1 MERVYTDK
9 GFISKYSTLNVLEQT
24 GTNPKFSMLLPVS
37 EMPETRTAPDQV
49 DKTVLSDGGY
59 TYAAGLQGTD
69 TKQYTFNYHRD
80 NVRALKKI
88 KGKELTFLERNP
100 DNTGERFKGTLTYS
114 RNSLSVNGIVQ
125 GTIYITVSSAD
136 EDAID
141 DVRDLM
147 KPTAI
152 ITTPL
157 NDVVVEKSGTYE
169 MQLETSPSATV
180 AATSA
185 STSTAT
191 ASIVGNK
198 LTITGVAAGY
208 TMVEL
213 TTTATGEAT
222 SYRTIAVEVTN
233 DGE

>member
-9 GFISKYSTLNVLEQT
+9 GFISKYSTLNVL
-24 GTNPKFSMLLPVS
+24 GDDSKFSLLLPVS

-59 TYAAGLQGTD
+59 TYAEGLQGTD

-80 NVRALKKI
+80 NVRALKKV

-100 DNTGERFKGTLTYS
+100 DNTGERYKGTLTYS
-114 RNSLSVNGIVQ
+114 RNSLAVNGIVQ

-141 DVRDLM
+141 DVRDLV

-157 NDVVVEKSGTYE
+157 NDVVVDKEDTYE
-169 MQLETSPSATV
+169 VQLETSPSATV
-180 AATSA
+180 TATSSSA
-185 STSTAT
+185 TIATAT
-191 ASIVGNK
+191 IAANK
-198 LTITGVAAGY
+198 LTITGVAKGFA
-208 TMVEL
+208 MVEL
-213 TTTATGEAT
+213 AVSATGEAT
-222 SYRTIAVEVTN
+222 SYRTIAVEVT
-233 DGE
+233 GE

>member
-9 GFISKYSTLNVLEQT
+9 GFISKFSTLNVL
-24 GTNPKFSMLLPVS
+24 GNDSKFSLLLPVS

-59 TYAAGLQGTD
+59 TYAEGLQGTD

-80 NVRALKKI
+80 NVRALKKV

-100 DNTGERFKGTLTYS
+100 DNTGERYKGTLTYS
-114 RNSLSVNGIVQ
+114 RNSLAVNGIVQ

-141 DVRDLM
+141 DVRDLV

-157 NDVVVEKSGTYE
+157 NDVVVDKEGTYE
-169 MQLETSPSATV
+169 VQLETSPSATV
-180 AATSA
+180 TATSSSA
-185 STSTAT
+185 TIATAT
-191 ASIVGNK
+191 IAANK
-198 LTITGVAAGY
+198 LTITGVAKGFA
-208 TMVEL
+208 MVEL
-213 TTTATGEAT
+213 AVSATGEAT
-222 SYRTIAVEVTN
+222 SYRTIAVEVI
-233 DGE
+233 GE

>member
-9 GFISKYSTLNVLEQT
+9 GFISKYSTLNVL
-24 GTNPKFSMLLPVS
+24 GNDSKFSLLLPVS

-59 TYAAGLQGTD
+59 TYAEGLQGSD

-80 NVRALKKI
+80 NVRALKKV

-100 DNTGERFKGTLTYS
+100 DNTGERYKGTLTYS
-114 RNSLSVNGIVQ
+114 RNSLAVNGIVQ

-157 NDVVVEKSGTYE
+157 NDVVVDKEGTYE
-169 MQLETSPSATV
+169 IQLETSPNATV
-180 AATSA
+180 TATSSSA
-185 STSTAT
+185 SIAT
-191 ASIVGNK
+191 ASIASNK
-198 LTITGVAAGY
+198 LTITGVAKGFA
-208 TMVEL
+208 MVEL
-213 TTTATGEAT
+213 TVSATGEAT
-222 SYRTIAVEVTN
+222 SYRTIAVEVI
-233 DGE
+233 GE

>member
-9 GFISKYSTLNVLEQT
+9 GFISKFSTLNVL
-24 GTNPKFSMLLPVS
+24 GDDSKFSLLLPVS

-59 TYAAGLQGTD
+59 TYAEGLQGTD

-80 NVRALKKI
+80 NVRALKKV

-100 DNTGERFKGTLTYS
+100 DNTGERYKGTLTYS
-114 RNSLSVNGIVQ
+114 RNSLAVNGIVQ

-141 DVRDLM
+141 DVRDLV

-157 NDVVVEKSGTYE
+157 NDVVVDKEGTYE
-169 MQLETSPSATV
+169 VQLETSPSATV
-180 AATSA
+180 TATSSSA
-185 STSTAT
+185 TIATAT
-191 ASIVGNK
+191 IAANK
-198 LTITGVAAGY
+198 LTITGVAKGFA
-208 TMVEL
+208 MVEL
-213 TTTATGEAT
+213 AVSATGEAT
-222 SYRTIAVEVTN
+222 SYRTIAVEVT
-233 DGE
+233 GE

>member
-9 GFISKYSTLNVLEQT
+9 GFISKYSTLNVL
-24 GTNPKFSMLLPVS
+24 GDDSKFSLLLPVS

-59 TYAAGLQGTD
+59 TYAEGLQGSD

-80 NVRALKKI
+80 NVRALKKV

-100 DNTGERFKGTLTYS
+100 DNTGERYKGTLTYS
-114 RNSLSVNGIVQ
+114 RNSLAVNGIVQ

-141 DVRDLM
+141 DVRDLV

-157 NDVVVEKSGTYE
+157 NDVVVDKEGTYE
-169 MQLETSPSATV
+169 VQLETSPNATV
-180 AATSA
+180 TATSSSA
-185 STSTAT
+185 SIAT
-191 ASIVGNK
+191 ASIASNK
-198 LTITGVAAGY
+198 LTITGVAKGFA
-208 TMVEL
+208 MVEL
-213 TTTATGEAT
+213 TVSATGEAT
-222 SYRTIAVEVTN
+222 SYRTIAVEVT
-233 DGE
+233 GE

>member
-9 GFISKYSTLNVLEQT
+9 GFISKYSTLNVL
-24 GTNPKFSMLLPVS
+24 GNDSKFSLLLPVS

-59 TYAAGLQGTD
+59 TYAEGLQGSD

-80 NVRALKKI
+80 NVRALKKV

-100 DNTGERFKGTLTYS
+100 DNTGERYKGTLTYS
-114 RNSLSVNGIVQ
+114 RNALAVNGIVQ

-157 NDVVVEKSGTYE
+157 NDVVVDKEGTYE
-169 MQLETSPSATV
+169 VQLETSPNATV
-180 AATSA
+180 TATSSSA
-185 STSTAT
+185 SIAT
-191 ASIVGNK
+191 ASIASNK
-198 LTITGVAAGY
+198 LTITGVAKGFA
-208 TMVEL
+208 MVEL
-213 TTTATGEAT
+213 TVSATGEAT
-222 SYRTIAVEVTN
+222 SYRTIAVEVV
-233 DGE
+233 GE

>member
-9 GFISKYSTLNVLEQT
+9 GFISKFSTLNVL
-24 GTNPKFSMLLPVS
+24 GNDSKFSLLLPVS

-59 TYAAGLQGTD
+59 TYAEGLQGSD

-80 NVRALKKI
+80 NIRALKKV

-100 DNTGERFKGTLTYS
+100 DNTGERYKGTLNYS
-114 RNSLSVNGIVQ
+114 RNSLAINGIVQ

-157 NDVVVEKSGTYE
+157 NDVVVDKDGTYE
-169 MQLETSPSATV
+169 VQLETSPNATV
-180 AATSA
+180 TATSSSA
-185 STSTAT
+185 SIAT
-191 ASIVGNK
+191 ASIASNK
-198 LTITGVAAGY
+198 LTITGVAKGFAI
-208 TMVEL
+208 VEL
-213 TTTATGEAT
+213 TVSATGEAA
-222 SYRTIAVEVTN
+222 SYRTIAVEVV
-233 DGE
+233 GE

>member
-9 GFISKYSTLNVLEQT
+9 GFISKYSTLNVL
-24 GTNPKFSMLLPVS
+24 GNDSKFSLLLPVS

-59 TYAAGLQGTD
+59 TYAEGLQGSD

-80 NVRALKKI
+80 NVRALKKV

-100 DNTGERFKGTLTYS
+100 DNTGERYKGTLTYS
-114 RNSLSVNGIVQ
+114 RNSLAVNGIVQ

-141 DVRDLM
+141 DVRDLV

-157 NDVVVEKSGTYE
+157 NDVVVDKEGTYE
-169 MQLETSPSATV
+169 IQLETSPNATV
-180 AATSA
+180 TATSSSA
-185 STSTAT
+185 SIAT
-191 ASIVGNK
+191 ASIASNK
-198 LTITGVAAGY
+198 LTITGVAKGFA
-208 TMVEL
+208 MVEL
-213 TTTATGEAT
+213 TVSATGEAT
-222 SYRTIAVEVTN
+222 SYRTIAVEVT
-233 DGE
+233 GE

>member
-9 GFISKYSTLNVLEQT
+9 GFISKYSTLNVL
-24 GTNPKFSMLLPVS
+24 GNDSKFSLLLPVS

-59 TYAAGLQGTD
+59 TYAEGLQGSD

-80 NVRALKKI
+80 NVRALKKV

-100 DNTGERFKGTLTYS
+100 DNTGERYKGTLTYS
-114 RNSLSVNGIVQ
+114 RNSLAVNGIVQ

-157 NDVVVEKSGTYE
+157 NDVVVDKDGTYE
-169 MQLETSPSATV
+169 VQLETSPNATV
-180 AATSA
+180 TATSSSA
-185 STSTAT
+185 SIAT
-191 ASIVGNK
+191 ASIASNK
-198 LTITGVAAGY
+198 LTITGVAKGFA
-208 TMVEL
+208 MVEL
-213 TTTATGEAT
+213 TVSATGEAT
-222 SYRTIAVEVTN
+222 SYRTIAVEVT
-233 DGE
+233 GE

>member
-9 GFISKYSTLNVLEQT
+9 GFISKYATLNIL
-24 GTNPKFSMLLPVS
+24 GDDSKFSMLLPVS

-59 TYAAGLQGTD
+59 TYAEGLQGTD
-69 TKQYTFNYHRD
+69 AKQYTFNYHRD
-80 NVRALKKI
+80 NIRALKKI

-100 DNTGERFKGTLTYS
+100 DNTGERYKGTLTYS
-114 RNSLSVNGIVQ
+114 RSSLSVNGIVQ
-125 GTIYITVSSAD
+125 GTIYVTVSSAD

-157 NDVVVEKSGTYE
+157 DDVVVDKGGTYIV
-169 MQLETSPSATV
+169 QLETSPNATV
-180 AATSA
+180 AATSS

-191 ASIVGNK
+191 ASVVGNK
-198 LTITGVAAGY
+198 LTITGVAAGFA
-208 TMVEL
+208 MIEL
-213 TTTATGEAT
+213 TVSATNEAT

>member
-9 GFISKYSTLNVLEQT
+9 GFISKFSTLNVL
-24 GTNPKFSMLLPVS
+24 GDDSKFSLLLPVS

-59 TYAAGLQGTD
+59 TYAEGLQGSD

-80 NVRALKKI
+80 NVRALKKV

-100 DNTGERFKGTLTYS
+100 DNTGERYKGTLTYS
-114 RNSLSVNGIVQ
+114 RNSLAVNGIVQ

-141 DVRDLM
+141 DVRDLV

-157 NDVVVEKSGTYE
+157 NDVVVGKEGTYE
-169 MQLETSPSATV
+169 VQLETSPNATV
-180 AATSA
+180 TATSSSA
-185 STSTAT
+185 SIAT
-191 ASIVGNK
+191 ASIAANK
-198 LTITGVAAGY
+198 LTITGVAKGFA
-208 TMVEL
+208 MVEL
-213 TTTATGEAT
+213 AVSATGEAT
-222 SYRTIAVEVTN
+222 SYRTIAVEVT
-233 DGE
+233 GE

>member
-9 GFISKYSTLNVLEQT
+9 GFISKYSTLNVL
-24 GTNPKFSMLLPVS
+24 GNDSKFSLLLPVS

-59 TYAAGLQGTD
+59 TYAEGLQGSD

-80 NVRALKKI
+80 NVRALKKV

-100 DNTGERFKGTLTYS
+100 DNTGERYKGTLTYS
-114 RNSLSVNGIVQ
+114 RNSLAVNGIVQ

-157 NDVVVEKSGTYE
+157 NDVVVDKEGTYE
-169 MQLETSPSATV
+169 VQLETSPNATV
-180 AATSA
+180 TATSSSA
-185 STSTAT
+185 SIAT
-191 ASIVGNK
+191 ASIASNK
-198 LTITGVAAGY
+198 LTITGVAKGFA
-208 TMVEL
+208 MVEL
-213 TTTATGEAT
+213 TVSATGEAT
-222 SYRTIAVEVTN
+222 SYRTIAVEVT
-233 DGE
+233 GV

>member
-9 GFISKYSTLNVLEQT
+9 GFISKYATLNIL
-24 GTNPKFSMLLPVS
+24 GDDSKFSMLLPVS

-59 TYAAGLQGTD
+59 TYAEGLQGTD

-80 NVRALKKI
+80 NIRALKKI

-100 DNTGERFKGTLTYS
+100 DNTGERYKGTLTYS
-114 RNSLSVNGIVQ
+114 RSSLSVNGIVQ
-125 GTIYITVSSAD
+125 GTIYVTVSSAD

-157 NDVVVEKSGTYE
+157 DDVVVDKGGTYIV
-169 MQLETSPSATV
+169 QLETSPNATV
-180 AATSA
+180 AATSS

-191 ASIVGNK
+191 ASVVGNK
-198 LTITGVAAGY
+198 LTITGVAAGFA
-208 TMVEL
+208 MIEL
-213 TTTATGEAT
+213 TVSATNEAT

>member
-9 GFISKYSTLNVLEQT
+9 GFISKYSTLNVL
-24 GTNPKFSMLLPVS
+24 GDDSKFSLLLPVS

-59 TYAAGLQGTD
+59 TYAEGLQGSD

-80 NVRALKKI
+80 NVRALKKV

-100 DNTGERFKGTLTYS
+100 DNTGERYKGTLTYS
-114 RNSLSVNGIVQ
+114 RNSLAVNGIVQ

-157 NDVVVEKSGTYE
+157 NDVVVDKEGTYE
-169 MQLETSPSATV
+169 VQLETSPNATV
-180 AATSA
+180 TATSSSA
-185 STSTAT
+185 SIAT
-191 ASIVGNK
+191 ASIASNK
-198 LTITGVAAGY
+198 LTITGVAKGFA
-208 TMVEL
+208 MVEL
-213 TTTATGEAT
+213 TVSATGEAT
-222 SYRTIAVEVTN
+222 SYRTIAVEVT
-233 DGE
+233 GV

>member
-9 GFISKYSTLNVLEQT
+9 GFISKFSTLNVL
-24 GTNPKFSMLLPVS
+24 GNDSKFSLLLPVS
-37 EMPETRTAPDQV
+37 GMPETRTAPDQV

-59 TYAAGLQGTD
+59 TYAEGLQGSD

-80 NVRALKKI
+80 NVRALKKV

-100 DNTGERFKGTLTYS
+100 DNTGERYKGTLTYS
-114 RNSLSVNGIVQ
+114 RNSLAVNGIVQ

-141 DVRDLM
+141 DVRDLV

-157 NDVVVEKSGTYE
+157 NDVVVDKEGTYE
-169 MQLETSPSATV
+169 VQLETSPNATV
-180 AATSA
+180 TATSSSA
-185 STSTAT
+185 SIAT
-191 ASIVGNK
+191 ASIVANK
-198 LTITGVAAGY
+198 LTITGVAKGFA
-208 TMVEL
+208 MVEL
-213 TTTATGEAT
+213 TVSATGEAT
-222 SYRTIAVEVTN
+222 SYRTIAVEVT
-233 DGE
+233 GV

>member
-9 GFISKYSTLNVLEQT
+9 GFISKYSTLNVL
-24 GTNPKFSMLLPVS
+24 GDDSKFSLLLPVS

-59 TYAAGLQGTD
+59 TYAEGLQGSD

-80 NVRALKKI
+80 NVRALKKV

-100 DNTGERFKGTLTYS
+100 DNTGERYKGTLTYS
-114 RNSLSVNGIVQ
+114 RNSLAVNGIVQ

-141 DVRDLM
+141 DVRDLV

-157 NDVVVEKSGTYE
+157 NDVVVDKEGTYE
-169 MQLETSPSATV
+169 VQLETSPNATV
-180 AATSA
+180 TATSSSA
-185 STSTAT
+185 SIAT
-191 ASIVGNK
+191 ASIASNK
-198 LTITGVAAGY
+198 LTITGVAKGFA
-208 TMVEL
+208 MVEL
-213 TTTATGEAT
+213 AVSATGEAT
-222 SYRTIAVEVTN
+222 SYRTIAVEVT
-233 DGE
+233 GE

>member
-9 GFISKYSTLNVLEQT
+9 GFISKYATLNIL
-24 GTNPKFSMLLPVS
+24 GDDSKFSMLLPVS

-59 TYAAGLQGTD
+59 TYAEGLQGTD

-80 NVRALKKI
+80 NIRALKKI

-100 DNTGERFKGTLTYS
+100 DNTGERYKGTLTYS
-114 RNSLSVNGIVQ
+114 RSSLSVNGIVQ
-125 GTIYITVSSAD
+125 GTIYVTVSSAD

-157 NDVVVEKSGTYE
+157 DDVVVDKGGTYIV
-169 MQLETSPSATV
+169 QLETSPNATV
-180 AATSA
+180 AATSS

-191 ASIVGNK
+191 ASVVGNK
-198 LTITGVAAGY
+198 LTITGVAAGFA
-208 TMVEL
+208 MIEL
-213 TTTATGEAT
+213 TVSATNEAT
-222 SYRTIAVEVTN
+222 SYRTIAFEVTN

>member
-9 GFISKYSTLNVLEQT
+9 GFISKYSTLNVL
-24 GTNPKFSMLLPVS
+24 GDDSKFSLLLPVS

-59 TYAAGLQGTD
+59 TYAEGLQGSD

-80 NVRALKKI
+80 NVRALKKV

-100 DNTGERFKGTLTYS
+100 DNTGERYKGTLTYS
-114 RNSLSVNGIVQ
+114 RNSLAVNGIVQ

-141 DVRDLM
+141 DVRDLV

-157 NDVVVEKSGTYE
+157 NDVVVDKEGTYE
-169 MQLETSPSATV
+169 VQLETSPNATV
-180 AATSA
+180 TATSSSA
-185 STSTAT
+185 SIAT
-191 ASIVGNK
+191 ASIASNK
-198 LTITGVAAGY
+198 LTITGVAKGFA
-208 TMVEL
+208 MVEL
-213 TTTATGEAT
+213 TVSATGEAT
-222 SYRTIAVEVTN
+222 SYRTIAVEVT
-233 DGE
+233 GV

>member
-9 GFISKYSTLNVLEQT
+9 GFISKYSTLNVL
-24 GTNPKFSMLLPVS
+24 GNDSKFSLLLPVS

-59 TYAAGLQGTD
+59 TYAEGLQGSD

-80 NVRALKKI
+80 NVRALKKV

-100 DNTGERFKGTLTYS
+100 DNTGERYKGTLTYS
-114 RNSLSVNGIVQ
+114 RNSLAVNGIVQ

-141 DVRDLM
+141 DVRDLV

-157 NDVVVEKSGTYE
+157 NDVVVGKEGTYE
-169 MQLETSPSATV
+169 VQLETSPNATV
-180 AATSA
+180 TATSSSA
-185 STSTAT
+185 SIAT
-191 ASIVGNK
+191 ASIASNK
-198 LTITGVAAGY
+198 LTITGVAKGFA
-208 TMVEL
+208 MVEL
-213 TTTATGEAT
+213 TVSATGEAT
-222 SYRTIAVEVTN
+222 SYRTIAVEVT
-233 DGE
+233 GE

>member
-9 GFISKYSTLNVLEQT
+9 GFISKYSTLNVL
-24 GTNPKFSMLLPVS
+24 GNDSKFSLLLPVS

-59 TYAAGLQGTD
+59 TYAEGLQGSD

-80 NVRALKKI
+80 NVRALKKV

-100 DNTGERFKGTLTYS
+100 DNTGERYKGTLTYS
-114 RNSLSVNGIVQ
+114 RNALAVNGIVQ

-157 NDVVVEKSGTYE
+157 NDVVVDKEGTYE
-169 MQLETSPSATV
+169 VQLETSPNATV
-180 AATSA
+180 TATSSSA
-185 STSTAT
+185 SIAT
-191 ASIVGNK
+191 ASIASNK
-198 LTITGVAAGY
+198 LTITGVAKGFA
-208 TMVEL
+208 MVEL
-213 TTTATGEAT
+213 TVSATGEAT
-222 SYRTIAVEVTN
+222 SYRTIAVEVT
-233 DGE
+233 GE

>member
-9 GFISKYSTLNVLEQT
+9 GFISKYSTLNVL
-24 GTNPKFSMLLPVS
+24 GNDSKFSLLLPVS

-59 TYAAGLQGTD
+59 TYAEGLQGSD

-80 NVRALKKI
+80 NVRALKKV

-100 DNTGERFKGTLTYS
+100 DNTGERYKGTLTYS
-114 RNSLSVNGIVQ
+114 RNSLAVNGIVQ

-141 DVRDLM
+141 DVRDLV

-157 NDVVVEKSGTYE
+157 NDVVVDKEGTYE
-169 MQLETSPSATV
+169 VQLETSPNATV
-180 AATSA
+180 TATSSSA
-185 STSTAT
+185 SIAT
-191 ASIVGNK
+191 ASIASNK
-198 LTITGVAAGY
+198 LTITGVAKGFA
-208 TMVEL
+208 MVEL
-213 TTTATGEAT
+213 TVSATGEAT
-222 SYRTIAVEVTN
+222 SYRTIAVEVI
-233 DGE
+233 GE

>member
-9 GFISKYSTLNVLEQT
+9 GFISKYSTLNVL
-24 GTNPKFSMLLPVS
+24 GNDSKFSLLLPVS

-59 TYAAGLQGTD
+59 TYAEGLQGSD

-80 NVRALKKI
+80 NVRALKKV

-100 DNTGERFKGTLTYS
+100 DNTGERYKGTLTYS
-114 RNSLSVNGIVQ
+114 RNSLAVNGIVQ

-157 NDVVVEKSGTYE
+157 NDVVVDKEGTYE
-169 MQLETSPSATV
+169 VQLETSPNATV
-180 AATSA
+180 TATSSSA
-185 STSTAT
+185 SIAT
-191 ASIVGNK
+191 ASIASNK
-198 LTITGVAAGY
+198 LTITGVAKGFA
-208 TMVEL
+208 MVEL
-213 TTTATGEAT
+213 TVSATGEAT
-222 SYRTIAVEVTN
+222 SYRTIAVEVT
-233 DGE
+233 GE

>member
-9 GFISKYSTLNVLEQT
+9 GFISKFSTLNVL
-24 GTNPKFSMLLPVS
+24 GNDSKFSLLLPVS

-59 TYAAGLQGTD
+59 TYAEGLQGTD

-80 NVRALKKI
+80 NVRALKKV

-100 DNTGERFKGTLTYS
+100 DNTGERYKGTLTYS
-114 RNSLSVNGIVQ
+114 RNSLAVNGIVQ

-141 DVRDLM
+141 DVRDLV

-157 NDVVVEKSGTYE
+157 NDVVVDKEGTYE
-169 MQLETSPSATV
+169 VQLETSPSATV
-180 AATSA
+180 TATSSSA
-185 STSTAT
+185 TIATAT
-191 ASIVGNK
+191 IAANK
-198 LTITGVAAGY
+198 LTITGVAKGFA
-208 TMVEL
+208 MVEL
-213 TTTATGEAT
+213 VVSATGEAT
-222 SYRTIAVEVTN
+222 SYRTIAVEVT
-233 DGE
+233 GE

>member
-9 GFISKYSTLNVLEQT
+9 GFISKFSTLNVL
-24 GTNPKFSMLLPVS
+24 GNDSKFSLLLPVS

-59 TYAAGLQGTD
+59 TYAEGLQGTD

-80 NVRALKKI
+80 NVRALKKV

-100 DNTGERFKGTLTYS
+100 DNTGERYKGTLTYS
-114 RNSLSVNGIVQ
+114 RNSLAVNGIVQ

-141 DVRDLM
+141 DVRDLV

-157 NDVVVEKSGTYE
+157 NDVVVDKEDTYE
-169 MQLETSPSATV
+169 VQLETSPSATV
-180 AATSA
+180 TATSSSA
-185 STSTAT
+185 TIATAT
-191 ASIVGNK
+191 IAANK
-198 LTITGVAAGY
+198 LTITGVAKGFA
-208 TMVEL
+208 MVEL
-213 TTTATGEAT
+213 AVSATGEAT
-222 SYRTIAVEVTN
+222 SYRTIAVEVT
-233 DGE
+233 GE

>member
-9 GFISKYSTLNVLEQT
+9 GFISKYSTLNVL
-24 GTNPKFSMLLPVS
+24 GDDSKFSLLLPVS

-49 DKTVLSDGGY
+49 DKSVLSDGSY
-59 TYAAGLQGTD
+59 TYAQGLQGSD

-80 NVRALKKI
+80 NVRALKKV

-100 DNTGERFKGTLTYS
+100 DNTGERYKGTLTYS

-141 DVRDLM
+141 DVRDLV

-157 NDVVVEKSGTYE
+157 NDVVVDKEGTYE
-169 MQLETSPSATV
+169 VQLETSPSATV
-180 AATSA
+180 TATSSSA
-185 STSTAT
+185 TIATAT
-191 ASIVGNK
+191 IAANK
-198 LTITGVAAGY
+198 LTITGVAKGFA
-208 TMVEL
+208 MVEL
-213 TTTATGEAT
+213 TVSATGEAT
-222 SYRTIAVEVTN
+222 SYRTIAVEVT
-233 DGE
+233 GE

>member
-9 GFISKYSTLNVLEQT
+9 GFISKYSTLNVL
-24 GTNPKFSMLLPVS
+24 GNDSKFSLLLPVS

-59 TYAAGLQGTD
+59 TYAEGLQGTD

-80 NVRALKKI
+80 NVRALKKV

-100 DNTGERFKGTLTYS
+100 DNTGERYKGTLTYS
-114 RNSLSVNGIVQ
+114 RNSLAVNGIVQ

-141 DVRDLM
+141 DVRDLV

-157 NDVVVEKSGTYE
+157 NDVVVDKEGTYE
-169 MQLETSPSATV
+169 VQLETSPSATV
-180 AATSA
+180 TATSSSA
-185 STSTAT
+185 TIATAT
-191 ASIVGNK
+191 IAANK
-198 LTITGVAAGY
+198 LTITGVAKGFA
-208 TMVEL
+208 MVEL
-213 TTTATGEAT
+213 VVSATGEAT
-222 SYRTIAVEVTN
+222 SYRTIAVEVT
-233 DGE
+233 GE

>member
-9 GFISKYSTLNVLEQT
+9 GFISKYSTLNVL
-24 GTNPKFSMLLPVS
+24 GDDSKFSLLLPVS

-59 TYAAGLQGTD
+59 TYAEGLQGSD

-80 NVRALKKI
+80 NVRALKKV

-100 DNTGERFKGTLTYS
+100 DNTGERYKGTLTYS
-114 RNSLSVNGIVQ
+114 RNSLAVNGIVQ

-141 DVRDLM
+141 DVRDLV

-157 NDVVVEKSGTYE
+157 NDVVVDKQGTYE
-169 MQLETSPSATV
+169 VQLETSPNATV
-180 AATSA
+180 TATSSSA
-185 STSTAT
+185 SIAT
-191 ASIVGNK
+191 ASIASNK
-198 LTITGVAAGY
+198 LTITGVAKGFA
-208 TMVEL
+208 MVEL
-213 TTTATGEAT
+213 AVSATGEAT
-222 SYRTIAVEVTN
+222 SYRTIAVEVT
-233 DGE
+233 GE

>member
-9 GFISKYSTLNVLEQT
+9 GFISKYSTLNTL
-24 GTNPKFSMLLPVS
+24 GDDSKFSMLLPVS

-59 TYAAGLQGTD
+59 TYAQGLQGSD

-80 NVRALKKI
+80 NVRALKKV

-100 DNTGERFKGTLTYS
+100 DNTGERYKGTLTYS
-114 RNSLSVNGIVQ
+114 RNSLAVNGIVQ

-141 DVRDLM
+141 DVRDLV

-157 NDVVVEKSGTYE
+157 NDVVVDKEGTYE
-169 MQLETSPSATV
+169 VQLETSPSATV
-180 AATSA
+180 TATSSSA
-185 STSTAT
+185 TIATAT
-191 ASIVGNK
+191 IAANK
-198 LTITGVAAGY
+198 LTITGVAKGFA
-208 TMVEL
+208 MVEL
-213 TTTATGEAT
+213 TVSATGEAT
-222 SYRTIAVEVTN
+222 SYRTIAVEVT
-233 DGE
+233 GE

>member
-9 GFISKYSTLNVLEQT
+9 GFISKYSTLNVL
-24 GTNPKFSMLLPVS
+24 GDDSKFSLLLPVS

-59 TYAAGLQGTD
+59 TYAEGLQGTD

-80 NVRALKKI
+80 NVRALKKV

-100 DNTGERFKGTLTYS
+100 DNTGERYKGTLTYS
-114 RNSLSVNGIVQ
+114 RNSLAVNGIVQ

-141 DVRDLM
+141 DVRDLV

-157 NDVVVEKSGTYE
+157 NDVVVDKEGTYE
-169 MQLETSPSATV
+169 VQLETSPSATV
-180 AATSA
+180 TATSSSA
-185 STSTAT
+185 TIATAT
-191 ASIVGNK
+191 IAANK
-198 LTITGVAAGY
+198 LTITGVAKGFA
-208 TMVEL
+208 MVEL
-213 TTTATGEAT
+213 AVSATGEAT
-222 SYRTIAVEVTN
+222 SYRTIAVEVT
-233 DGE
+233 GE

>member
-9 GFISKYSTLNVLEQT
+9 GFISKFSTLNVL
-24 GTNPKFSMLLPVS
+24 GNDSKFSLLLPVS

-59 TYAAGLQGTD
+59 TYAEGLQGTD

-80 NVRALKKI
+80 NVRALKKV

-100 DNTGERFKGTLTYS
+100 DNTGERYKGTLTYS
-114 RNSLSVNGIVQ
+114 RNSLAVNGIVQ

-141 DVRDLM
+141 DVRDLV

-157 NDVVVEKSGTYE
+157 NDVVVDKEGTYE
-169 MQLETSPSATV
+169 VQLETSPSATV
-180 AATSA
+180 TATSSSA
-185 STSTAT
+185 TIATAT
-191 ASIVGNK
+191 IAANK
-198 LTITGVAAGY
+198 LTITGVAKGFA
-208 TMVEL
+208 MVEL
-213 TTTATGEAT
+213 AVSATGEAT
-222 SYRTIAVEVTN
+222 SYRTIAVEVT
-233 DGE
+233 GE

>member
-9 GFISKYSTLNVLEQT
+9 GFISKYSTLNVL
-24 GTNPKFSMLLPVS
+24 GDDSKFSLLLPVS

-59 TYAAGLQGTD
+59 TYAEGLQGTD

-80 NVRALKKI
+80 NVRALKKV

-100 DNTGERFKGTLTYS
+100 DNTGERYKGTLTYS
-114 RNSLSVNGIVQ
+114 RNSLAVNGIVQ

-141 DVRDLM
+141 DVRDLV

-157 NDVVVEKSGTYE
+157 NDVVVDKEGTYE
-169 MQLETSPSATV
+169 VQLETSPSATV
-180 AATSA
+180 TATSSSA
-185 STSTAT
+185 TIATAT
-191 ASIVGNK
+191 IATNK
-198 LTITGVAAGY
+198 LTITGVAKGFA
-208 TMVEL
+208 MVEL
-213 TTTATGEAT
+213 AVSATGEAT
-222 SYRTIAVEVTN
+222 SYRTIAVEVT
-233 DGE
+233 GE

>member
-9 GFISKYSTLNVLEQT
+9 GFISKHSTLNVL
-24 GTNPKFSMLLPVS
+24 GDDSKFSLLLPVS

-59 TYAAGLQGTD
+59 TYAEGLQGSD

-80 NVRALKKI
+80 NVRALKKV

-100 DNTGERFKGTLTYS
+100 DNTGERYKGTLTYS
-114 RNSLSVNGIVQ
+114 RNSLAVNGIVQ

-141 DVRDLM
+141 DVRDLV

-157 NDVVVEKSGTYE
+157 NDVVVDKEGTYE
-169 MQLETSPSATV
+169 VQLETSPNATV
-180 AATSA
+180 TATSSSA
-185 STSTAT
+185 SIAT
-191 ASIVGNK
+191 ASIAANK
-198 LTITGVAAGY
+198 LTITGVAKGFA
-208 TMVEL
+208 MVEL
-213 TTTATGEAT
+213 AVSATGEAT
-222 SYRTIAVEVTN
+222 SYRTIAVEVT
-233 DGE
+233 GE

>member
-9 GFISKYSTLNVLEQT
+9 GFISKHSTLNVL
-24 GTNPKFSMLLPVS
+24 GNDSKFSLLLPVS

-59 TYAAGLQGTD
+59 TYAEGLQGSD

-80 NVRALKKI
+80 NVRALKKV

-100 DNTGERFKGTLTYS
+100 DNTGERYKGTLTYS
-114 RNSLSVNGIVQ
+114 RNSLAVNGIVQ

-141 DVRDLM
+141 DVRDLV

-157 NDVVVEKSGTYE
+157 NDVVVDKEGTYE
-169 MQLETSPSATV
+169 VQLETSPNATV
-180 AATSA
+180 TATSSS
-185 STSTAT
+185 STIAT
-191 ASIVGNK
+191 ASIASNK
-198 LTITGVAAGY
+198 LTITGVAKGFA
-208 TMVEL
+208 MVEL
-213 TTTATGEAT
+213 TVSATGEAT
-222 SYRTIAVEVTN
+222 SYRTIAVEVV
-233 DGE
+233 GE

>member
-9 GFISKYSTLNVLEQT
+9 GFISKYSTLNVL
-24 GTNPKFSMLLPVS
+24 GNDSKFSLLLPVS

-59 TYAAGLQGTD
+59 TYAEGLQGSD

-80 NVRALKKI
+80 NVRALKKV

-100 DNTGERFKGTLTYS
+100 DNTGERYKGTLTYS
-114 RNSLSVNGIVQ
+114 RNSLAVNGIVQ

-141 DVRDLM
+141 DVRDLV

-157 NDVVVEKSGTYE
+157 NDVVVDKEGTYE
-169 MQLETSPSATV
+169 VQLETSPDATV
-180 AATSA
+180 TATSSSA
-185 STSTAT
+185 SIAT
-191 ASIVGNK
+191 ASIASNK
-198 LTITGVAAGY
+198 LTITGVAKGFA
-208 TMVEL
+208 MVEL
-213 TTTATGEAT
+213 TVSATGEAT
-222 SYRTIAVEVTN
+222 SYRTIAVEVT
-233 DGE
+233 GE